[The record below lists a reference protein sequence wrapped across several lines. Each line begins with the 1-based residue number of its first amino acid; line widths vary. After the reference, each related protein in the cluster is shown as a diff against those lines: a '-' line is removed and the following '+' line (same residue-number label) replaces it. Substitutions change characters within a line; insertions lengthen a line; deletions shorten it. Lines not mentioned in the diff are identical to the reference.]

1 MMKKIWNWIKSPSSD
16 FALFILFLILLNIVG
31 NNSFARIDLTSP
43 KSYSLSKASKQLVNT
58 LEEPLSVRVFFD
70 ENLPP
75 PYNNTAQYI
84 KDFLT
89 EYKGSANKNFSLI
102 FMDMSKPQNAQIAE
116 DYGLTQIQIQE
127 VKNNEVGFKQGYMGV
142 VLSYGDSVE
151 LIDGIT
157 DPNGFEYKLTSTISK
172 MINTADSLANLKA
185 DEKIKLTLIYSDVL
199 KALRISGAD
208 ELEEIVKEAY
218 NEINAQKMN
227 RIEFSVIKPT
237 EEEANQFVERYGI
250 QGIKYNEKGVEKTA
264 ALGLVLESGENFK
277 VLPMF
282 MQNSL
287 FGYVIGGLDKLSESI
302 NQGIQGLVSKPTEIG
317 YIKGH
322 NELDNTNE
330 RYAANFDRLV
340 SGMYTLVDLDLDTDE
355 IPANMSSIIIN
366 GPQWDYE
373 ENELYK
379 IDQFIMRGGNVMVM
393 IDGLVQDATKGGSY
407 QMPAYSANVSNLDK
421 LLNHYGV
428 ERGFNFVMDKNSY
441 ETNSQQYGKMNMYW
455 APVLQKGQ
463 MPKKN
468 IITNN
473 LGFVIMLQN
482 GSLNVSKAQ
491 ENPDLKVTVL
501 AKSSDESWTE
511 GEDVMLNPMA
521 ILPPEP
527 EKMKSED
534 LAVMLEGKFTS
545 AFEKPPVVEGENAN
559 TDIVTTNH
567 LSESKRP
574 GKLFVIGTSYVTTYQ
589 LIDAKGSNP
598 VAMFM
603 MNVVDYMN
611 GNEDLCEMRTKGLTI
626 NLLDKK
632 SPVLAKIFQ
641 YFNEYGLAVLVAIVG
656 LFVWKR
662 RTARRKQ
669 INLKY
674 NPNDTRTIVKEKKVK
689 NEE

>member
-1 MMKKIWNWIKSPSSD
+1 
-16 FALFILFLILLNIVG
+16 
-31 NNSFARIDLTSP
+31 
-43 KSYSLSKASKQLVNT
+43 
-58 LEEPLSVRVFFD
+58 
-70 ENLPP
+70 
-75 PYNNTAQYI
+75 
-84 KDFLT
+84 
-89 EYKGSANKNFSLI
+89 
-102 FMDMSKPQNAQIAE
+102 
-116 DYGLTQIQIQE
+116 
-127 VKNNEVGFKQGYMGV
+127 
-142 VLSYGDSVE
+142 
-151 LIDGIT
+151 
-157 DPNGFEYKLTSTISK
+157 
-172 MINTADSLANLKA
+172 
-185 DEKIKLTLIYSDVL
+185 
-199 KALRISGAD
+199 
-208 ELEEIVKEAY
+208 
-218 NEINAQKMN
+218 
-227 RIEFSVIKPT
+227 
-237 EEEANQFVERYGI
+237 
-250 QGIKYNEKGVEKTA
+250 
-264 ALGLVLESGENFK
+264 
-277 VLPMF
+277 
-282 MQNSL
+282 
-287 FGYVIGGLDKLSESI
+287 
-302 NQGIQGLVSKPTEIG
+302 
-317 YIKGH
+317 
-322 NELDNTNE
+322 
-330 RYAANFDRLV
+330 
-340 SGMYTLVDLDLDTDE
+340 
-355 IPANMSSIIIN
+355 
-366 GPQWDYE
+366 
-373 ENELYK
+373 
-379 IDQFIMRGGNVMVM
+379 
-393 IDGLVQDATKGGSY
+393 
-407 QMPAYSANVSNLDK
+407 MPAYSANVSNLDK

-656 LFVWKR
+656 LFVPR
-662 RTARRKQ
+662 
-669 INLKY
+669 
-674 NPNDTRTIVKEKKVK
+674 
-689 NEE
+689 

>member
-1 MMKKIWNWIKSPSSD
+1 
-16 FALFILFLILLNIVG
+16 
-31 NNSFARIDLTSP
+31 
-43 KSYSLSKASKQLVNT
+43 
-58 LEEPLSVRVFFD
+58 
-70 ENLPP
+70 
-75 PYNNTAQYI
+75 
-84 KDFLT
+84 
-89 EYKGSANKNFSLI
+89 
-102 FMDMSKPQNAQIAE
+102 MDMSKPQNAQIAE

-127 VKNNEVGFKQGYMGV
+127 VKNNEVGFKKGYMGI

-237 EEEANQFVERYGI
+237 EEEANRYIEQYGI

-589 LIDAKGSNP
+589 LIDPNGNNP

-641 YFNEYGLAVLVAIVG
+641 YFNEYFHGTGVRSCHALCPVLRE
-656 LFVWKR
+656 R
-662 RTARRKQ
+662 R
-669 INLKY
+669 
-674 NPNDTRTIVKEKKVK
+674 
-689 NEE
+689 

>member
-1 MMKKIWNWIKSPSSD
+1 
-16 FALFILFLILLNIVG
+16 
-31 NNSFARIDLTSP
+31 
-43 KSYSLSKASKQLVNT
+43 
-58 LEEPLSVRVFFD
+58 
-70 ENLPP
+70 
-75 PYNNTAQYI
+75 
-84 KDFLT
+84 
-89 EYKGSANKNFSLI
+89 
-102 FMDMSKPQNAQIAE
+102 
-116 DYGLTQIQIQE
+116 
-127 VKNNEVGFKQGYMGV
+127 
-142 VLSYGDSVE
+142 
-151 LIDGIT
+151 
-157 DPNGFEYKLTSTISK
+157 

-199 KALRISGAD
+199 KALRISGAE
-208 ELEEIVKEAY
+208 ELEEIVKDAY
-218 NEINAQKMN
+218 NEVNAQKMN

>member
-1 MMKKIWNWIKSPSSD
+1 
-16 FALFILFLILLNIVG
+16 
-31 NNSFARIDLTSP
+31 
-43 KSYSLSKASKQLVNT
+43 
-58 LEEPLSVRVFFD
+58 
-70 ENLPP
+70 
-75 PYNNTAQYI
+75 
-84 KDFLT
+84 
-89 EYKGSANKNFSLI
+89 
-102 FMDMSKPQNAQIAE
+102 
-116 DYGLTQIQIQE
+116 
-127 VKNNEVGFKQGYMGV
+127 
-142 VLSYGDSVE
+142 
-151 LIDGIT
+151 
-157 DPNGFEYKLTSTISK
+157 
-172 MINTADSLANLKA
+172 
-185 DEKIKLTLIYSDVL
+185 
-199 KALRISGAD
+199 
-208 ELEEIVKEAY
+208 
-218 NEINAQKMN
+218 
-227 RIEFSVIKPT
+227 
-237 EEEANQFVERYGI
+237 
-250 QGIKYNEKGVEKTA
+250 
-264 ALGLVLESGENFK
+264 
-277 VLPMF
+277 
-282 MQNSL
+282 
-287 FGYVIGGLDKLSESI
+287 
-302 NQGIQGLVSKPTEIG
+302 
-317 YIKGH
+317 
-322 NELDNTNE
+322 
-330 RYAANFDRLV
+330 
-340 SGMYTLVDLDLDTDE
+340 
-355 IPANMSSIIIN
+355 
-366 GPQWDYE
+366 
-373 ENELYK
+373 
-379 IDQFIMRGGNVMVM
+379 M

>member
-1 MMKKIWNWIKSPSSD
+1 MK
-16 FALFILFLILLNIVG
+16 
-31 NNSFARIDLTSP
+31 
-43 KSYSLSKASKQLVNT
+43 
-58 LEEPLSVRVFFD
+58 
-70 ENLPP
+70 
-75 PYNNTAQYI
+75 NNTAQYI

-172 MINTADSLANLKA
+172 MINTADLLANLKA

-199 KALRISGAD
+199 KALRISGAE

-227 RIEFSVIKPT
+227 RIEFAVIKPT

-589 LIDAKGSNP
+589 LIDPNGNNP

>member
-1 MMKKIWNWIKSPSSD
+1 
-16 FALFILFLILLNIVG
+16 
-31 NNSFARIDLTSP
+31 
-43 KSYSLSKASKQLVNT
+43 
-58 LEEPLSVRVFFD
+58 
-70 ENLPP
+70 
-75 PYNNTAQYI
+75 
-84 KDFLT
+84 
-89 EYKGSANKNFSLI
+89 
-102 FMDMSKPQNAQIAE
+102 MDMSKPQNAQIAE

-199 KALRISGAD
+199 KALRISGAE

-340 SGMYTLVDLDLDTDE
+340 SGMYTLVVDLDLDTDE

-559 TDIVTTNH
+559 TNIVTTNH

>member
-1 MMKKIWNWIKSPSSD
+1 
-16 FALFILFLILLNIVG
+16 
-31 NNSFARIDLTSP
+31 
-43 KSYSLSKASKQLVNT
+43 
-58 LEEPLSVRVFFD
+58 
-70 ENLPP
+70 
-75 PYNNTAQYI
+75 
-84 KDFLT
+84 
-89 EYKGSANKNFSLI
+89 
-102 FMDMSKPQNAQIAE
+102 
-116 DYGLTQIQIQE
+116 
-127 VKNNEVGFKQGYMGV
+127 MGV

-199 KALRISGAD
+199 KALRISGAE
-208 ELEEIVKEAY
+208 ELEEIVKNAY
-218 NEINAQKMN
+218 NEVNAQKMN